1 MDIQFITAYEA
12 IRDFMELGGEV
23 LFLIAIL
30 CFVMW
35 GLMLERVIYL
45 FTVHRTSIETAIKKW
60 EARNERSSWYA
71 HQIREKLISEVSLK
85 LNQPL
90 LLIKALVALCPLL
103 GLLGTVTGMI
113 DVFEVMSIS
122 GSGNSR
128 AMAAGVSKATIP
140 TMAGMVAA
148 LSGVF
153 MNAWLQRTAVREREL
168 LGEHLTMDH

>member
-1 MDIQFITAYEA
+1 M
-12 IRDFMELGGEV
+12 
-23 LFLIAIL
+23 
-30 CFVMW
+30 
-35 GLMLERVIYL
+35 
-45 FTVHRTSIETAIKKW
+45 
-60 EARNERSSWYA
+60 
-71 HQIREKLISEVSLK
+71 
-85 LNQPL
+85 
-90 LLIKALVALCPLL
+90 L